1 MVDIKG
7 EKYMLQEYQRKVN
20 RIIIAILGS
29 CIVTEGI
36 FYALKIVNTL
46 MPMIGLLV
54 AVPILIILHK
64 RGYDEIVKILNMLV
78 MWIPASIISSM
89 PEMSIQVSLL
99 LIISSAIY
107 LDKRLLTIMGVIA
120 NLVVFYSGII
130 AQNLS
135 INDWFMGQMAVV
147 IATIELCFIAG
158 WSRKT
163 IENVQTEQQKANSFL
178 EQLKDTM
185 RVIGKSTLALDH
197 NIIASNDSV
206 KLVENTSQ
214 CIEKS
219 MKEMTSGIMSQTE
232 SLNKISHMMLDSE
245 NKILEANRLGESLN
259 SIAKEMNGA
268 VLTGKNDIHQ
278 MTHQMRQI
286 SIASEKTFSTVQEL
300 SKHIEEIN
308 HFLIGITEIADQ
320 TNLLA
325 LNASIEAS
333 RAGEAGKGFAVVAG
347 EIRKLAE
354 QSAHTVNEIYTVIGD
369 IKEKTN
375 LVLAE
380 ATTENNATKDG
391 EKLIIKVEEG
401 FGDIQKAFSNIDM
414 NLVEQLNQMDYIS
427 HLISSITNE
436 VEEIA
441 TISEEHTSTTQNLMA
456 VVEENNVNISKI
468 VTVMSNIKESSQE
481 LKKTLET
488 E

>member
-1 MVDIKG
+1 
-7 EKYMLQEYQRKVN
+7 MLQEYQRKVN

-354 QSAHTVNEIYTVIGD
+354 NSADSANSIRVLIEKVQSQTNSAVKEVEIAKQNTISQTEAVKETGKSFENLFESVEGLSEDINNIEVLNTKIVE
-369 IKEKTN
+369 IKEGLENVVNNISMRADKN
-375 LVLAE
+375 SGIAQQIS
-380 ATTENNATKDG
+380 ANTE
-391 EKLIIKVEEG
+391 
-401 FGDIQKAFSNIDM
+401 
-414 NLVEQLNQMDYIS
+414 EQLAVQSMLRERLEELS
-427 HLISSITNE
+427 KCTHKLEGE
-436 VEEIA
+436 VSFFK
-441 TISEEHTSTTQNLMA
+441 TD
-456 VVEENNVNISKI
+456 
-468 VTVMSNIKESSQE
+468 KE
-481 LKKTLET
+481 
-488 E
+488 